1 MGFLPDWADT
11 FITNVSREF
20 DANNNIKFSRPVKRG
35 TVLRVEKDE
44 LITPC
49 YYHFGIYAGEGKV
62 IHFSRG
68 EVRKDELDVFLEDTG
83 MFNSDIDIMYF
94 DPEYSSK
101 YTLEKSYRRAKSK
114 LGERD
119 YQLLKN
125 NCEHFA
131 VWCRTGK
138 AVSAQA
144 FGSKS
149 NHYGALNLP
158 GIISFF
164 NNELGMDVSRSVSI
178 DDFD

>member
-1 MGFLPDWADT
+1 MGFLPDWIDT

-20 DANNNIKFSRPVKRG
+20 DANNQQFSRPVKRG

-44 LITPC
+44 FLKP
-49 YYHFGIYAGEGKV
+49 YYFHFGIYAGKGKV

-68 EVRKDELDVFLEDTG
+68 EIREDELDVFLEDTG
-83 MFNSDIDIMYF
+83 MLNSDIDIMYF

-101 YTLEKSYRRAKSK
+101 YTLEQSYRRAKSK
-114 LGERD
+114 LGKRD

-149 NHYGALNLP
+149 NHYTANIVE
-158 GIISFF
+158 IISYFY
-164 NNELGMDVSRSVSI
+164 NELGMDVSRRVSI